1 MHRLQ
6 RCIPSKKV
14 VADGFVESIGTAE
27 YLPIRYQEGYNAG
40 YAAGRAEA
48 SGEYDRGYNAGYT
61 AGRNSMSG
69 EYTKGYNKGYADG
82 LAAGKASATA
92 NLQLWYIPGQNG
104 TYNGNAYAARW
115 DAAGKYTATKT
126 ISVSGAIKCYG
137 IIAYSS
143 TASGVNTSSQSSV
156 VSPLTTLASGG
167 SFTFQTKHIII
178 KVSRSGTTLTAEVD
192 CHRTTYE
199 ASAGTW
205 QINAHQVLVYA

>member
-48 SGEYDRGYNAGYT
+48 S
-61 AGRNSMSG
+61 
-69 EYTKGYNKGYADG
+69 
-82 LAAGKASATA
+82 ATA

-104 TYNGNAYAARW
+104 MYNGNTYAARW

-126 ISVSGAIKCYG
+126 ISASGAIKCYG
-137 IIAYSS
+137 IIAYWS
-143 TASGVNTSSQSSV
+143 TARGVNTSGQSSV